1 MFQHILSKLL
11 KMICSW
17 NQNIVESMTFKCLVF
32 SIMFDWSKT
41 LMWCWWWSWF
51 RNCIYLSQKLIETI
65 TSWSTKTSS
74 HRCHRIQLRVWQYKF
89 CKVIL
94 DGAPKKR
101 WKHIRSKVA
110 PGWRHCHHFTAAQS
124 WVAHNTESPLFAF
137 YFLCAL
143 YVLHLCIQLL
153 YICLIR

>member
-1 MFQHILSKLL
+1 MFSLFNNVWLI
-11 KMICSW
+11 
-17 NQNIVESMTFKCLVF
+17 QNIKNPTQGIFCPRG
-32 SIMFDWSKT
+32 WCWW
-41 LMWCWWWSWF
+41 WCWWWSWF

-65 TSWSTKTSS
+65 TGWSTKTSS

-94 DGAPKKR
+94 DGAPQKR

-124 WVAHNTESPLFAF
+124 WVAHNTESPL
-137 YFLCAL
+137 CAL

-153 YICLIR
+153 YICLIRYSPQSSDLSH